1 MQRQPAV
8 SVVGQTNSP
17 AFGFRGTTDN
27 YTVGPTR
34 NPFCLDRNPRG
45 SPGGSAA
52 AVQPEWSRWRAHDG
66 GGSIRIPPLGAGWS
80 GSSHRQARLLSWP
93 GQTPSEPP
101 ASSMKAPITRTV
113 EDSALAMTA
122 LHGFDPR
129 RPIGST
135 EP

>member
-52 AVQPEWSRWRAHDG
+52 AVAAVAAVAAGMVALAGARRWGIDPHPSA
-66 GGSIRIPPLGAGWS
+66 WS
-80 GSSHRQARLLSWP
+80 G
-93 GQTPSEPP
+93 
-101 ASSMKAPITRTV
+101 V
-113 EDSALAMTA
+113 V
-122 LHGFDPR
+122 GF
-129 RPIGST
+129 
-135 EP
+135 